1 MSVQWVHTLFTIFVS
16 AKDEKDMVLPQE
28 FTAYTRAL
36 MGNALY
42 EKLLAALEQEPPVS
56 LRLNPFKTKNGE
68 VEVCNADE
76 GVAWT
81 DYGYYLSG
89 RPNFTFDPLF
99 HAGAYYVQE
108 ASSMF
113 VAWIVKQLVHSPIT
127 MLDLCAAPGGKSTA
141 LRSVLPQGS
150 LLFCNEPIT
159 QRASILAE
167 NVQKFGHPD
176 MVVSSNFAADYRKS
190 GLQFDAILAD
200 VPCSG
205 EGMFRKDAGA
215 IAEWSE
221 TNVEHCWRLQR
232 EIIADIWP
240 CLKPGG
246 LLIYSTCTFNDKE
259 NERNV
264 EWITQE
270 FDADFDLPPIPA
282 AWNITGSIGSDIP
295 ACRFIPGIS
304 KGEGLFLCV
313 LRKRYEHGM
322 VHDERKKRSS
332 KSMTTKVSLP
342 EMPQWLNADLAFDTR
357 QINGNIHAIPSQWT
371 SMFDKASATLRIVH
385 AGVALAT
392 PKGKDLVPH
401 PALAHSIA
409 LNSSAFCKCEL
420 DYASAIAFLRREAI
434 TLHADTP
441 RGYVLVTHQGMPLGF
456 VKNIGNRANNLYP
469 QEWRIKSTH
478 IPQPQQII
486 KLK

>member
-1 MSVQWVHTLFTIFVS
+1 
-16 AKDEKDMVLPQE
+16 MVLPQE
-28 FTAYTRAL
+28 FTTYTRAL
-36 MGNALY
+36 MGDELY
-42 EKLLAALEQEPPVS
+42 EKLHAALDQEPPVS
-56 LRLNPFKTKNGE
+56 LRLNPFKTINGE
-68 VEVCNADE
+68 TEVCNVDE
-76 GVAWT
+76 GVTWS
-81 DYGYYLSG
+81 DNGYYLSG

-99 HAGAYYVQE
+99 HTGAYYVQE

-113 VAWIVKQLVHSPIT
+113 VAWIVKQLIHSPIT

-176 MVVSSNFAADYRKS
+176 MVVTSNFASDYRKS

-205 EGMFRKDAGA
+205 EGMFRKDVGA

-264 EWITQE
+264 EWIAQE
-270 FDADFDLPPIPA
+270 LGAIPDLPSIPSE
-282 AWNITGSIGSDIP
+282 WNITRSIGSDLP
-295 ACRFIPGIS
+295 ACRFIPGVS

-313 LRKRYEHGM
+313 LRKSLEDDIAH
-322 VHDERKKRSS
+322 EEKRKRPQ
-332 KSMTTKVSLP
+332 KSMAQKNKFP
-342 EMPQWLNADLAFDTR
+342 ETPQWLNADLAFDTR

-371 SMFDKASATLRIVH
+371 SLLDKASTALRIVH

-409 LNSSAFCKCEL
+409 LNTNAFCKCEL
-420 DYASAIAFLRREAI
+420 DYDSAIAFLRREAI
-434 TLHADTP
+434 TLTPETP
-441 RGYVLVTHQGMPLGF
+441 RGYVLVTYQGMPLGF

-486 KLK
+486 KLR

>member
-1 MSVQWVHTLFTIFVS
+1 
-16 AKDEKDMVLPQE
+16 MVLPQE
-28 FTAYTRAL
+28 FTTYTRAL
-36 MGNALY
+36 MGDELY
-42 EKLLAALEQEPPVS
+42 EKLHAALDQEPPVS
-56 LRLNPFKTKNGE
+56 LRLNPFKTINGE
-68 VEVCNADE
+68 TEVCNVDE
-76 GVAWT
+76 GVAWS
-81 DYGYYLSG
+81 DNGYYLSG

-113 VAWIVKQLVHSPIT
+113 VAWIVKQLIHSPIT

-141 LRSVLPQGS
+141 LRCVLPQGC

-176 MVVSSNFAADYRKS
+176 MVVTSNFASDYRKS

-221 TNVEHCWRLQR
+221 TNVELCWRLQR

-264 EWITQE
+264 EWIAQE
-270 FDADFDLPPIPA
+270 LGAVPDLPSIPSE
-282 AWNITGSIGSDIP
+282 WNITRSIGSDLP
-295 ACRFIPGIS
+295 ACRFIPGVS

-313 LRKRYEHGM
+313 LRKSLEHDIA
-322 VHDERKKRSS
+322 HEEKRKRTP
-332 KSMTTKVSLP
+332 KSMAQKNKLP

-371 SMFDKASATLRIVH
+371 NLFDKASTALRIVH

-409 LNSSAFCKCEL
+409 LNTNAFNKCEL
-420 DYASAIAFLRREAI
+420 DYKSAIAFLRREAI
-434 TLHADTP
+434 TLTPETP
-441 RGYVLVTHQGMPLGF
+441 RGYVLVTYQGMPLGF

-486 KLK
+486 KLR

>member
-1 MSVQWVHTLFTIFVS
+1 
-16 AKDEKDMVLPQE
+16 MVLPQE
-28 FTAYTRAL
+28 FTTYTRAL
-36 MGNALY
+36 MGDELY
-42 EKLLAALEQEPPVS
+42 EKLHAALDQEPPVS
-56 LRLNPFKTKNGE
+56 LRLNPFKTINGE
-68 VEVCNADE
+68 TEVCNVDE
-76 GVAWT
+76 GVAWS
-81 DYGYYLSG
+81 DNGYYLSG

-113 VAWIVKQLVHSPIT
+113 VAWIVKQLIHSPIT

-176 MVVSSNFAADYRKS
+176 MVVTSNFASDYRKS

-264 EWITQE
+264 EWIAQE
-270 FDADFDLPPIPA
+270 LGAIPDLPSIPSE
-282 AWNITGSIGSDIP
+282 WNITRSIGSDLP
-295 ACRFIPGIS
+295 ACRFIPGVS

-313 LRKRYEHGM
+313 LRKSLEHDIA
-322 VHDERKKRSS
+322 HEEKRKRTP
-332 KSMTTKVSLP
+332 KSMAQKNKLP

-371 SMFDKASATLRIVH
+371 NLFDKASTALRIVH

-409 LNSSAFCKCEL
+409 LNTNAFNKCEL
-420 DYASAIAFLRREAI
+420 DYKSAIAFLRREAI
-434 TLHADTP
+434 TLTPETP
-441 RGYVLVTHQGMPLGF
+441 RGYVLVTYQGMPLGF

>member
-1 MSVQWVHTLFTIFVS
+1 
-16 AKDEKDMVLPQE
+16 MVLPQE
-28 FTAYTRAL
+28 FTTYTRAL
-36 MGNALY
+36 MGNELY
-42 EKLLAALEQEPPVS
+42 EKLHAALDQEPPVS
-56 LRLNPFKTKNGE
+56 LRLNPFKTINGE
-68 VEVCNADE
+68 TEVYNVDE
-76 GVAWT
+76 GVTWS
-81 DYGYYLSG
+81 DNGYYLSG

-113 VAWIVKQLVHSPIT
+113 VAWIVKQLIHSPIT

-176 MVVSSNFAADYRKS
+176 MVVTSNYAADYRKS

-246 LLIYSTCTFNDKE
+246 LLMYSTCTFNDKE

-264 EWITQE
+264 EWIAQE
-270 FDADFDLPPIPA
+270 LGAIPDLPSIPSE
-282 AWNITGSIGSDIP
+282 WNITRSIGSELP
-295 ACRFIPGIS
+295 ACRFIPGVS

-313 LRKRYEHGM
+313 LRKSLEHDI
-322 VHDERKKRSS
+322 VHEEKRKRPQ
-332 KSMTTKVSLP
+332 KSIAQKNKLP
-342 EMPQWLNADLAFDTR
+342 ETPQWLNADLAFDTH
-357 QINGNIHAIPSQWT
+357 QINDTIHAIPSQWT
-371 SMFDKASATLRIVH
+371 SLFDKASMALRVVH

-409 LNSSAFCKCEL
+409 LNTNAFNKCEL
-420 DYASAIAFLRREAI
+420 DYDSAIAFLRREAI
-434 TLHADTP
+434 TLTPETP
-441 RGYVLVTHQGMPLGF
+441 RGYLLVTYQGMPLGF

-486 KLK
+486 KLR

>member
-1 MSVQWVHTLFTIFVS
+1 
-16 AKDEKDMVLPQE
+16 MVLPQE
-28 FTAYTRAL
+28 FTTYTRAL
-36 MGNALY
+36 MGNELY
-42 EKLLAALEQEPPVS
+42 EKLHAALDQEPPVS
-56 LRLNPFKTKNGE
+56 LRLNPFKTINGE
-68 VEVCNADE
+68 TEVCNVDE
-76 GVAWT
+76 GVAWS
-81 DYGYYLSG
+81 DNGYYLSG

-113 VAWIVKQLVHSPIT
+113 VAWIVKQLIHSPIT

-176 MVVSSNFAADYRKS
+176 MVVTSNFASDYRKS

-232 EIIADIWP
+232 EIISDIWP

-264 EWITQE
+264 EWIAQE
-270 FDADFDLPPIPA
+270 LGAIHDLPPIPSE
-282 AWNITGSIGSDIP
+282 WNITRSIGFDLP
-295 ACRFIPGIS
+295 ACRFIPGVS

-313 LRKRYEHGM
+313 LRKSLEDDIAH
-322 VHDERKKRSS
+322 EEKRKRPQ
-332 KSMTTKVSLP
+332 KSMAQKNKFP
-342 EMPQWLNADLAFDTR
+342 ETPQWLNDNFAFETR
-357 QINGNIHAIPSQWT
+357 QINGNIHAIPSQWADL
-371 SMFDKASATLRIVH
+371 FDKASTALRIVH
-385 AGVALAT
+385 AGVAQAT

-401 PALAHSIA
+401 PALAYSIA
-409 LNSSAFCKCEL
+409 LNTNAFNKCEL
-420 DYASAIAFLRREAI
+420 DYESAIAFLRREAI
-434 TLHADTP
+434 TLTPETP
-441 RGYVLVTHQGMPLGF
+441 RGYVLVTYQGMPLGF

-486 KLK
+486 KLR

>member
-1 MSVQWVHTLFTIFVS
+1 
-16 AKDEKDMVLPQE
+16 MVLPQE
-28 FTAYTRAL
+28 FTTYTRAL
-36 MGNALY
+36 MGDELY
-42 EKLLAALEQEPPVS
+42 EKLHAALDQEPPVS
-56 LRLNPFKTKNGE
+56 LRLNPFKTINGE
-68 VEVCNADE
+68 TEVCNVDE
-76 GVAWT
+76 GVTWS
-81 DYGYYLSG
+81 DNGYYLSG

-113 VAWIVKQLVHSPIT
+113 VAWIVKQLIHSPIM

-176 MVVSSNFAADYRKS
+176 MVVTSNYAADYRKS

-264 EWITQE
+264 EWIAQE
-270 FDADFDLPPIPA
+270 LGAIPDLPPIPS
-282 AWNITGSIGSDIP
+282 AWNITGSIGSDLP
-295 ACRFIPGIS
+295 ACRFIPGVS

-313 LRKRYEHGM
+313 LRKSLEHDIA
-322 VHDERKKRSS
+322 HEEKRKRPQ
-332 KSMTTKVSLP
+332 KSMAQKNKLP

-357 QINGNIHAIPSQWT
+357 QINDTIHAIPSQWT
-371 SMFDKASATLRIVH
+371 SLFDKASTALRIVH

-409 LNSSAFCKCEL
+409 LNTNAFNKCEL
-420 DYASAIAFLRREAI
+420 DYESAIAFLRREAI
-434 TLHADTP
+434 TLTPETP
-441 RGYVLVTHQGMPLGF
+441 RGYVLVTYQGMPLGF

-486 KLK
+486 KLR

>member
-1 MSVQWVHTLFTIFVS
+1 
-16 AKDEKDMVLPQE
+16 MVLPQE
-28 FTAYTRAL
+28 FTTYTRAL
-36 MGNALY
+36 MGDELY
-42 EKLLAALEQEPPVS
+42 EKLHAALDQEPPVS
-56 LRLNPFKTKNGE
+56 LRLNPFKTINGE
-68 VEVCNADE
+68 TEVCNVDE
-76 GVAWT
+76 CVTWS
-81 DYGYYLSG
+81 DNGYYLLG

-99 HAGAYYVQE
+99 HSGAYYVQE

-113 VAWIVKQLVHSPIT
+113 VAWIVKQLIHSPIT

-176 MVVSSNFAADYRKS
+176 MVVTSNFAADYRKS

-264 EWITQE
+264 EWIAQE
-270 FDADFDLPPIPA
+270 LGAIPDLPSIPSE
-282 AWNITGSIGSDIP
+282 WNITRSIGSDLP
-295 ACRFIPGIS
+295 ACRFIPGVS

-313 LRKRYEHGM
+313 LRKSLADDIAHE
-322 VHDERKKRSS
+322 EKRKRTQ
-332 KSMTTKVSLP
+332 KSMAQKNKLP
-342 EMPQWLNADLAFDTR
+342 EKPQWLNADLAFDTR
-357 QINGNIHAIPSQWT
+357 QLNGNIHAIPSQWT
-371 SMFDKASATLRIVH
+371 SLFDKASTALRIVH
-385 AGVALAT
+385 AGVAQAT

-401 PALAHSIA
+401 PALAHSIT
-409 LNSSAFCKCEL
+409 LNTNAFNKCEL
-420 DYASAIAFLRREAI
+420 DYESAIAFLRREAI
-434 TLHADTP
+434 TLTPETP
-441 RGYVLVTHQGMPLGF
+441 RGYVLVTYQGMPLGF

-486 KLK
+486 KLR

>member
-1 MSVQWVHTLFTIFVS
+1 
-16 AKDEKDMVLPQE
+16 MVLPQE
-28 FTAYTRAL
+28 FTTYTRAL
-36 MGNALY
+36 MGDELY
-42 EKLLAALEQEPPVS
+42 EKLHAALDQEPPVS
-56 LRLNPFKTKNGE
+56 LRLNPFKTINGE
-68 VEVCNADE
+68 TEVCNVDE
-76 GVAWT
+76 GVAWS
-81 DYGYYLSG
+81 DNGYYLSG

-113 VAWIVKQLVHSPIT
+113 VAWIVKQLIHSPIT

-176 MVVSSNFAADYRKS
+176 MVVTSNFASDYRKS

-264 EWITQE
+264 EWIAQE
-270 FDADFDLPPIPA
+270 LGAIPDLPSIPSE
-282 AWNITGSIGSDIP
+282 WNITRSIGSDLP
-295 ACRFIPGIS
+295 ACRFIPGVS

-313 LRKRYEHGM
+313 LRKSLEDDIAH
-322 VHDERKKRSS
+322 EEKRKRPQ
-332 KSMTTKVSLP
+332 KSIAQKNKLP
-342 EMPQWLNADLAFDTR
+342 ETPQWLNADLAFDTR
-357 QINGNIHAIPSQWT
+357 QINGNIHAIPSQWI
-371 SMFDKASATLRIVH
+371 SLLDKACTALRIVH

-409 LNSSAFCKCEL
+409 LNTNAFCKCEL
-420 DYASAIAFLRREAI
+420 DYDSAIAFLRREAI
-434 TLHADTP
+434 TLTPETP
-441 RGYVLVTHQGMPLGF
+441 RGYVLVTYQGMPLGF

-486 KLK
+486 KLR

>member
-1 MSVQWVHTLFTIFVS
+1 
-16 AKDEKDMVLPQE
+16 MVLPQE
-28 FTAYTRAL
+28 FTTYTRAL
-36 MGNALY
+36 MGDELY
-42 EKLLAALEQEPPVS
+42 EKLHAALDQEPPVS
-56 LRLNPFKTKNGE
+56 LRLNPFKTINGE
-68 VEVCNADE
+68 TEVCDVDE
-76 GVAWT
+76 CVAWS
-81 DYGYYLSG
+81 DNGYYLLG

-113 VAWIVKQLVHSPIT
+113 LAWIVKQLIHSPIT

-176 MVVSSNFAADYRKS
+176 MVVTSNFAADYRKS

-264 EWITQE
+264 EWIAQE
-270 FDADFDLPPIPA
+270 MGANPDLPPIPS
-282 AWNITGSIGSDIP
+282 AWNITGSIGSELP

-313 LRKRYEHGM
+313 LRKRYEHDI
-322 VHDERKKRSS
+322 VHDERKKRSQ
-332 KSMTTKVSLP
+332 KYMTQKNKLP
-342 EMPQWLNADLAFDTR
+342 EMPQWLNDNFAFETR
-357 QINGNIHAIPSQWT
+357 QINGNIHAIPSEWT
-371 SMFDKASATLRIVH
+371 SLFDKASTALRIVH

-392 PKGKDLVPH
+392 PKGKELVPH

-409 LNSSAFCKCEL
+409 LNTNVFCKCEL
-420 DYASAIAFLRREAI
+420 DNDSAIAFLRREAI
-434 TLHADTP
+434 TLTPETP
-441 RGYVLVTHQGMPLGF
+441 RGYVLVTYQGMPLGF

-486 KLK
+486 KLR

>member
-1 MSVQWVHTLFTIFVS
+1 
-16 AKDEKDMVLPQE
+16 
-28 FTAYTRAL
+28 
-36 MGNALY
+36 
-42 EKLLAALEQEPPVS
+42 
-56 LRLNPFKTKNGE
+56 
-68 VEVCNADE
+68 
-76 GVAWT
+76 
-81 DYGYYLSG
+81 
-89 RPNFTFDPLF
+89 
-99 HAGAYYVQE
+99 
-108 ASSMF
+108 
-113 VAWIVKQLVHSPIT
+113 
-127 MLDLCAAPGGKSTA
+127 
-141 LRSVLPQGS
+141 
-150 LLFCNEPIT
+150 
-159 QRASILAE
+159 
-167 NVQKFGHPD
+167 
-176 MVVSSNFAADYRKS
+176 
-190 GLQFDAILAD
+190 
-200 VPCSG
+200 
-205 EGMFRKDAGA
+205 MFRKDAGA

-264 EWITQE
+264 EWIAQE

-282 AWNITGSIGSDIP
+282 TWNITGSIGSDIP

-313 LRKRYEHGM
+313 LRKRWAHDT
-322 VHDERKKRSS
+322 VHEERKKRSS
-332 KSMTTKVSLP
+332 KSRTTKVSLP

-371 SMFDKASATLRIVH
+371 SLFDKASTALRIVH

-401 PALAHSIA
+401 AALAHSIA
-409 LNSSAFCKCEL
+409 LNSDAFCKCEL

>member
-1 MSVQWVHTLFTIFVS
+1 
-16 AKDEKDMVLPQE
+16 MVLPQE
-28 FTAYTRAL
+28 FTTYTRAL
-36 MGNALY
+36 MGDELY
-42 EKLLAALEQEPPVS
+42 EKLHVALEQDPPVS
-56 LRLNPFKTKNGE
+56 IRLNPFKTINGE
-68 VEVCNADE
+68 TEVYNVDE
-76 GVAWT
+76 GVTWS
-81 DYGYYLSG
+81 DNGYYLSE

-113 VAWIVKQLVHSPIT
+113 VAWIVKQLIHSPIT

-167 NVQKFGHPD
+167 NVQKYGHPD
-176 MVVSSNFAADYRKS
+176 MVVTSNFAADYRKS

-205 EGMFRKDAGA
+205 EGMFRKDVGA
-215 IAEWSE
+215 IAEWSMS
-221 TNVEHCWRLQR
+221 NVDHCWRLQR

-264 EWITQE
+264 EWIAQE
-270 FDADFDLPPIPA
+270 LGAIPDLPPIPS
-282 AWNITGSIGSDIP
+282 AWNITGSICSELP
-295 ACRFIPGIS
+295 ACRFIPGVS

-313 LRKRYEHGM
+313 LRKSLEQDIAH
-322 VHDERKKRSS
+322 EEKRKRPQ
-332 KSMTTKVSLP
+332 KSMAQKNKLP
-342 EMPQWLNADLAFDTR
+342 EMPQWLNDNFAFETC

-371 SMFDKASATLRIVH
+371 SLFEKASTALRIVH

-409 LNSSAFCKCEL
+409 LNTNAFNKCEL
-420 DYASAIAFLRREAI
+420 DYDSAIAFLRREAI
-434 TLHADTP
+434 TLTPETP
-441 RGYVLVTHQGMPLGF
+441 RGYVLVTYQGMPLGF

-478 IPQPQQII
+478 IPQAQQII
-486 KLK
+486 KLR

>member
-1 MSVQWVHTLFTIFVS
+1 
-16 AKDEKDMVLPQE
+16 MVLPQE
-28 FTAYTRAL
+28 FTTYTRAL
-36 MGNALY
+36 MGDELY
-42 EKLLAALEQEPPVS
+42 EKLHAALDQEPPVS
-56 LRLNPFKTKNGE
+56 IRLNPFKTINGE
-68 VEVCNADE
+68 TEVYNVDE
-76 GVAWT
+76 GVAWS
-81 DYGYYLSG
+81 DNGYYLSG

-113 VAWIVKQLVHSPIT
+113 VAWIVKQLIHSPIT

-150 LLFCNEPIT
+150 LLFCNEPKT

-176 MVVSSNFAADYRKS
+176 MVVTSNFAADYHKS

-205 EGMFRKDAGA
+205 EGMFRKDVGA

-246 LLIYSTCTFNDKE
+246 LLIYFICTFNEKE

-264 EWITQE
+264 EWIAQE
-270 FDADFDLPPIPA
+270 LGAIPDLPPIPS
-282 AWNITGSIGSDIP
+282 AWNITGSIGSELP
-295 ACRFIPGIS
+295 ACRFIPGVS

-313 LRKRYEHGM
+313 LRKSLEHDI
-322 VHDERKKRSS
+322 VHEEKRKRPQ
-332 KSMTTKVSLP
+332 KSIAQINKLP
-342 EMPQWLNADLAFDTR
+342 EKPQWLNADLAFDTR
-357 QINGNIHAIPSQWT
+357 QINGNIHAIPSEWT
-371 SMFDKASATLRIVH
+371 SLFDKASTALRIVH

-392 PKGKDLVPH
+392 PKGKELVPH

-409 LNSSAFCKCEL
+409 LNTDAFCKCEL
-420 DYASAIAFLRREAI
+420 DYDSAIAFLRREAI
-434 TLHADTP
+434 TLTPETP
-441 RGYVLVTHQGMPLGF
+441 RGYVLVTYQGMPLGF

-486 KLK
+486 KLR

>member
-1 MSVQWVHTLFTIFVS
+1 
-16 AKDEKDMVLPQE
+16 MVLPQE
-28 FTAYTRAL
+28 FTTYTRAL
-36 MGNALY
+36 MGDELY
-42 EKLLAALEQEPPVS
+42 EKLHAALEQDPPVS
-56 LRLNPFKTKNGE
+56 IRLNPFKTINGE
-68 VEVCNADE
+68 TEVCNVDE
-76 GVAWT
+76 GVAWS
-81 DYGYYLSG
+81 DNGYYLSG

-113 VAWIVKQLVHSPIT
+113 VAWIVKQLIHSPIT

-141 LRSVLPQGS
+141 LRSILPQGS

-176 MVVSSNFAADYRKS
+176 MVVTSNFASDYRKS
-190 GLQFDAILAD
+190 GLQFDTILAD

-205 EGMFRKDAGA
+205 EGMFRKDVGA

-264 EWITQE
+264 EWIAQE
-270 FDADFDLPPIPA
+270 LGAIPDLPPIPS
-282 AWNITGSIGSDIP
+282 AWNITGSIGSELP
-295 ACRFIPGIS
+295 ACRFIPGVS

-313 LRKRYEHGM
+313 LRKSLEQDIAH
-322 VHDERKKRSS
+322 EEKRKRPQ
-332 KSMTTKVSLP
+332 KSMAQKNKLP
-342 EMPQWLNADLAFDTR
+342 EMPQWLNDNFAFETC
-357 QINGNIHAIPSQWT
+357 QINGNIHAIPSEWT
-371 SMFDKASATLRIVH
+371 SLFDKASTALRIVH

-409 LNSSAFCKCEL
+409 LNTDAFCKCEL
-420 DYASAIAFLRREAI
+420 DYDSAIAFLRREAI
-434 TLHADTP
+434 TLTPETP
-441 RGYVLVTHQGMPLGF
+441 RGYVLVTYQGMPLGF

-486 KLK
+486 KLR

>member
-1 MSVQWVHTLFTIFVS
+1 
-16 AKDEKDMVLPQE
+16 MVLPQE
-28 FTAYTRAL
+28 FTTYTRAL
-36 MGNALY
+36 MGDELY
-42 EKLLAALEQEPPVS
+42 EKLHAALDQEPPVS
-56 LRLNPFKTKNGE
+56 LRLNPFKTINGE
-68 VEVCNADE
+68 TEVCNVDE
-76 GVAWT
+76 GVTWS
-81 DYGYYLSG
+81 DNGYYLSE

-113 VAWIVKQLVHSPIT
+113 VAWIVKQLIHSPIT

-150 LLFCNEPIT
+150 LLFCNDPIT

-176 MVVSSNFAADYRKS
+176 MVVTSNFAADYRKS
-190 GLQFDAILAD
+190 GLQFDTILAD

-205 EGMFRKDAGA
+205 EGMFRKDVGA

-264 EWITQE
+264 EWIAQE
-270 FDADFDLPPIPA
+270 LGAIPDLPPIPS
-282 AWNITGSIGSDIP
+282 AWNITGSIGSELP
-295 ACRFIPGIS
+295 ACRFIPGVS

-313 LRKRYEHGM
+313 LRKSLEQDIAH
-322 VHDERKKRSS
+322 EEKRKRPQ
-332 KSMTTKVSLP
+332 KSIAQINKLP
-342 EMPQWLNADLAFDTR
+342 EKPQWLNADLAFDTR
-357 QINGNIHAIPSQWT
+357 QINGNIHAIPSEWT
-371 SMFDKASATLRIVH
+371 SLFDKASTALRIVH

-409 LNSSAFCKCEL
+409 LNTDAFCKCEL
-420 DYASAIAFLRREAI
+420 DYDSAIAFLRREAI
-434 TLHADTP
+434 TLTPETP
-441 RGYVLVTHQGMPLGF
+441 RGYVLITYQGMPLGF

-486 KLK
+486 KLR

>member
-1 MSVQWVHTLFTIFVS
+1 
-16 AKDEKDMVLPQE
+16 MVLPQE
-28 FTAYTRAL
+28 FTTYTRAL
-36 MGNALY
+36 MGDELY
-42 EKLLAALEQEPPVS
+42 EKLHAALDQEPPVS
-56 LRLNPFKTKNGE
+56 LRLNPFKTINGE
-68 VEVCNADE
+68 TEVCDVDE
-76 GVAWT
+76 GVAWS
-81 DYGYYLSG
+81 DNGYYLSG

-99 HAGAYYVQE
+99 HTGAYYVQE

-113 VAWIVKQLVHSPIT
+113 VAWIVKQLIHSPIT

-176 MVVSSNFAADYRKS
+176 MVVTSNFAADYRKS

-264 EWITQE
+264 EWIAQE
-270 FDADFDLPPIPA
+270 LGAIPDLPPIPS
-282 AWNITGSIGSDIP
+282 AWNITGSIGSELP
-295 ACRFIPGIS
+295 ACRFIPGVS

-313 LRKRYEHGM
+313 LRKSLEQDIAH
-322 VHDERKKRSS
+322 EEKRKRPQ
-332 KSMTTKVSLP
+332 KSMAQKNKLP
-342 EMPQWLNADLAFDTR
+342 EMPQWLNDNFAFETC
-357 QINGNIHAIPSQWT
+357 QINGNIHAIPSEWT
-371 SMFDKASATLRIVH
+371 SLFDKASTALRIVH

-409 LNSSAFCKCEL
+409 LNTDAFCKCEL
-420 DYASAIAFLRREAI
+420 DYDSAIAFLRREAI
-434 TLHADTP
+434 TLTPETP
-441 RGYVLVTHQGMPLGF
+441 RGYVLVTYQGMPLGF

-486 KLK
+486 KLR

>member
-1 MSVQWVHTLFTIFVS
+1 
-16 AKDEKDMVLPQE
+16 MVLPQE
-28 FTAYTRAL
+28 FTTYTRAL
-36 MGNALY
+36 MGDELY
-42 EKLLAALEQEPPVS
+42 EKLHAALDQEPPVS
-56 LRLNPFKTKNGE
+56 IRLNPFKTINGE
-68 VEVCNADE
+68 TEVYNVDE
-76 GVAWT
+76 GVAWS
-81 DYGYYLSG
+81 DNGYYLSG

-113 VAWIVKQLVHSPIT
+113 VAWIVKQLIHSPIT

-150 LLFCNEPIT
+150 LLFCNEPKT

-176 MVVSSNFAADYRKS
+176 MVVTSNFAADYHKS

-205 EGMFRKDAGA
+205 EGMFRKDVGA

-264 EWITQE
+264 EWIAQE
-270 FDADFDLPPIPA
+270 LGAIPDLPPIPS
-282 AWNITGSIGSDIP
+282 AWNITGSIGSELP
-295 ACRFIPGIS
+295 ACRFIPGVS

-313 LRKRYEHGM
+313 LRKSLEHDI
-322 VHDERKKRSS
+322 VHEEKRKRPQ
-332 KSMTTKVSLP
+332 KSIAQINKLP
-342 EMPQWLNADLAFDTR
+342 EKPQWLNADLAFDTR
-357 QINGNIHAIPSQWT
+357 QINGNIHAIPSEWT
-371 SMFDKASATLRIVH
+371 SLFDKASTALRIVH

-392 PKGKDLVPH
+392 PKGKELVPH

-409 LNSSAFCKCEL
+409 LNTDAFCKCEL
-420 DYASAIAFLRREAI
+420 DYDSAIAFLRREAI
-434 TLHADTP
+434 TLTPETP
-441 RGYVLVTHQGMPLGF
+441 RGYVLVTYQGMPLGF

-486 KLK
+486 KLR

>member
-1 MSVQWVHTLFTIFVS
+1 
-16 AKDEKDMVLPQE
+16 MVLPQD
-28 FTAYTRAL
+28 FITYTRAL
-36 MGNALY
+36 MGSERYDKMASAL
-42 EKLLAALEQEPPVS
+42 LEEPPVS
-56 LRLNPFKTKNGE
+56 LRLNPFKTLSGIT
-68 VEVCNADE
+68 EVCNAD
-76 GVAWT
+76 GQVPWASN
-81 DYGYYLSG
+81 GFYLSG

-99 HAGAYYVQE
+99 HAGTYYVQE

-113 VAWIVKQLVHSPIT
+113 VAWIVSQLVHIPIT

-141 LRSVLPQGS
+141 LRSVLPKGS
-150 LLFCNEPIT
+150 LLFCNEPMP
-159 QRASILAE
+159 QRSNILAE

-176 MVVSSNFAADYRKS
+176 MVVTNNFAADYRKS
-190 GLQFDAILAD
+190 GLQFDVILAD

-221 TNVEHCWRLQR
+221 ANVEHCWRLQR
-232 EIIADIWP
+232 EIISDIWP

-264 EWITQE
+264 EWIEQE
-270 FDADFDLPPIPA
+270 FGADFDLPPIPYE
-282 AWNITGSIGSDIP
+282 WNITGSIGSDIP
-295 ACRFIPGIS
+295 ACRFIPGLS

-313 LRKRYEHGM
+313 LRKRHEH
-322 VHDERKKRSS
+322 HLSREERIKRPS
-332 KSMTTKVSLP
+332 KNLPTKP
-342 EMPQWLNADLAFDTR
+342 KMPDIPQWLKADYDCSIRL
-357 QINGNIHAIPSQWT
+357 INSNIYAIHNQWV
-371 SMFDKASATLRIVH
+371 SVFDKACEALRIVH
-385 AGVALAT
+385 AGVGLAT
-392 PKGKDLVPH
+392 SKGKDLIPH
-401 PALAHSIA
+401 PALALSIA
-409 LNSSAFCKCEL
+409 LADGAFTQCEL
-420 DYASAIAFLRREAI
+420 DYSSAIAFLRREAI
-434 TLHADTP
+434 ALPNETP
-441 RGYVLVTHQGMPLGF
+441 RGYILVTHKDMPLGF

>member
-1 MSVQWVHTLFTIFVS
+1 
-16 AKDEKDMVLPQE
+16 MVLPQE
-28 FTAYTRAL
+28 FTTYTRAL
-36 MGNALY
+36 MGDELY
-42 EKLLAALEQEPPVS
+42 EKLHVALEQDPPVS
-56 LRLNPFKTKNGE
+56 IRLNPFKTINGE
-68 VEVCNADE
+68 TEVYNVDE
-76 GVAWT
+76 GVTWS
-81 DYGYYLSG
+81 DNGYYLSE

-113 VAWIVKQLVHSPIT
+113 VAWIVKQLIHSPIT

-167 NVQKFGHPD
+167 NVQKYGHPD
-176 MVVSSNFAADYRKS
+176 MVVTSNFAADYRKS

-205 EGMFRKDAGA
+205 EGMFRKDVGA
-215 IAEWSE
+215 IAEWSMS
-221 TNVEHCWRLQR
+221 NVDHCWRLQR

-264 EWITQE
+264 EWIAQE
-270 FDADFDLPPIPA
+270 LGAIPDLPPIPS
-282 AWNITGSIGSDIP
+282 AWNITGSICSELP
-295 ACRFIPGIS
+295 ACRFIPGVS

-313 LRKRYEHGM
+313 LRKSLEQDIAH
-322 VHDERKKRSS
+322 EEKRKRPQ
-332 KSMTTKVSLP
+332 KSMAQKNKLP
-342 EMPQWLNADLAFDTR
+342 EMPQWLNDNFAFETC

-371 SMFDKASATLRIVH
+371 SLFEKASTALRIVH

-409 LNSSAFCKCEL
+409 LNTNAFNKCEL
-420 DYASAIAFLRREAI
+420 DYDSAIAFLRREAI
-434 TLHADTP
+434 TLTPETP
-441 RGYVLVTHQGMPLGF
+441 RGYVLVTYQGMPLGF

-486 KLK
+486 KLR

>member
-1 MSVQWVHTLFTIFVS
+1 
-16 AKDEKDMVLPQE
+16 MVLPQE
-28 FTAYTRAL
+28 FTTYTRAL
-36 MGNALY
+36 MGNELY
-42 EKLLAALEQEPPVS
+42 EQLHAALDQEPPVS
-56 LRLNPFKTKNGE
+56 LRLNPFKTINGE
-68 VEVCNADE
+68 TEVCNVDE
-76 GVAWT
+76 GVTWS
-81 DYGYYLSG
+81 DNGYYLSG

-99 HAGAYYVQE
+99 HTGAYYVQE

-113 VAWIVKQLVHSPIT
+113 VAWIVKQLIHSPIT

-176 MVVSSNFAADYRKS
+176 MVVTSNFASDYRKS

-205 EGMFRKDAGA
+205 EGMFRKDVGA

-264 EWITQE
+264 EWIAQE
-270 FDADFDLPPIPA
+270 LGAIPDLPSIPSE
-282 AWNITGSIGSDIP
+282 WNITRSIGSDLP
-295 ACRFIPGIS
+295 ACRFIPGVS

-313 LRKRYEHGM
+313 LRKSLEDDIAH
-322 VHDERKKRSS
+322 EEKRKRPQ
-332 KSMTTKVSLP
+332 KSMAQKNKFP
-342 EMPQWLNADLAFDTR
+342 ETPQWLNADLAFDTR

-371 SMFDKASATLRIVH
+371 SLLDKASTALRIVH

-409 LNSSAFCKCEL
+409 LNTNAFNKCEL
-420 DYASAIAFLRREAI
+420 DYDSAIAFLRRETI
-434 TLHADTP
+434 TLTPETP
-441 RGYVLVTHQGMPLGF
+441 RGYVLVTYQGMPLGF

-486 KLK
+486 KLR

>member
-1 MSVQWVHTLFTIFVS
+1 
-16 AKDEKDMVLPQE
+16 MVLPQE
-28 FTAYTRAL
+28 FTTYTRAL
-36 MGNALY
+36 MGDELY
-42 EKLLAALEQEPPVS
+42 EKLHAALDQEPPVS
-56 LRLNPFKTKNGE
+56 LRLNPFKTINGE
-68 VEVCNADE
+68 TEVCNVDE
-76 GVAWT
+76 GVAWS
-81 DYGYYLSG
+81 DNGYYLSG

-113 VAWIVKQLVHSPIT
+113 VAWIVKQLIHSSIT

-176 MVVSSNFAADYRKS
+176 MVVTSNFAADYRKS

-264 EWITQE
+264 EWIAQE
-270 FDADFDLPPIPA
+270 LGAIHDLPPIPS
-282 AWNITGSIGSDIP
+282 AWKITGSIGSYFP
-295 ACRFIPGIS
+295 ACRFIPGVS

-313 LRKRYEHGM
+313 LRKSLEHDIAHEEM
-322 VHDERKKRSS
+322 RKRPQ
-332 KSMTTKVSLP
+332 KSITQINKLP

-357 QINGNIHAIPSQWT
+357 QINGNIHAIPNQWT
-371 SMFDKASATLRIVH
+371 SLFDKASTALRIVH

-401 PALAHSIA
+401 PTLAHSIA
-409 LNSSAFCKCEL
+409 LNTNAFCKCKL
-420 DYASAIAFLRREAI
+420 DYDSAIAFLRREAI
-434 TLHADTP
+434 TLTPETP
-441 RGYVLVTHQGMPLGF
+441 RGYVLVTYQGMPLGF

-486 KLK
+486 KLR

>member
-1 MSVQWVHTLFTIFVS
+1 
-16 AKDEKDMVLPQE
+16 MVLPQE
-28 FTAYTRAL
+28 FTTYTRAL
-36 MGNALY
+36 MGDELY
-42 EKLLAALEQEPPVS
+42 EKLHVALEQNPPVS
-56 LRLNPFKTKNGE
+56 IRLNPFKTINGGTE
-68 VEVCNADE
+68 VYNVDE
-76 GVAWT
+76 GVAWS
-81 DYGYYLSG
+81 DNGYYLSG

-99 HAGAYYVQE
+99 HTGAYYVQE

-113 VAWIVKQLVHSPIT
+113 VAWIVKQLIHSPIT

-141 LRSVLPQGS
+141 LRSLLPQGS

-176 MVVSSNFAADYRKS
+176 MVVTSNFASDYRKS

-264 EWITQE
+264 EWIAQE
-270 FDADFDLPPIPA
+270 LGANPDLPPIPS
-282 AWNITGSIGSDIP
+282 AWNITGSIGSELS
-295 ACRFIPGIS
+295 ACRFIPGVS

-313 LRKRYEHGM
+313 LRKSLK
-322 VHDERKKRSS
+322 HDIAHEEKRKRPQ
-332 KSMTTKVSLP
+332 KSIAQINKLP
-342 EMPQWLNADLAFDTR
+342 EMPQWLNDNFAFDTR
-357 QINGNIHAIPSQWT
+357 QINGNIHAIPSEWT
-371 SMFDKASATLRIVH
+371 SLFDKASTALRIVH

-392 PKGKDLVPH
+392 PKGKDLIPH

-409 LNSSAFCKCEL
+409 LNTNVFCKCEL
-420 DYASAIAFLRREAI
+420 DNDSAIAFLRREAI
-434 TLHADTP
+434 TLTPETP
-441 RGYVLVTHQGMPLGF
+441 RGYVLVTYQGMPLGF

-486 KLK
+486 QLR

>member
-1 MSVQWVHTLFTIFVS
+1 
-16 AKDEKDMVLPQE
+16 MVLPQE
-28 FTAYTRAL
+28 FTTYTRAL
-36 MGNALY
+36 MGDELY
-42 EKLLAALEQEPPVS
+42 EKLHAALDQEPPVS
-56 LRLNPFKTKNGE
+56 LRLNPFKTINGE
-68 VEVCNADE
+68 TEVCNVDE
-76 GVAWT
+76 CVAWS
-81 DYGYYLSG
+81 DNDYYLLG

-113 VAWIVKQLVHSPIT
+113 VAWIVKQLIHSPIT

-176 MVVSSNFAADYRKS
+176 MVVTSNFAADYRKS

-221 TNVEHCWRLQR
+221 TNVELCWRLQR

-264 EWITQE
+264 EWIAQE
-270 FDADFDLPPIPA
+270 LGAIHDLPPIPSE
-282 AWNITGSIGSDIP
+282 WNITRSIGSGLP
-295 ACRFIPGIS
+295 ACRFIPGVS

-313 LRKRYEHGM
+313 LRKSLEDDIAH
-322 VHDERKKRSS
+322 EEKRKRTQ
-332 KSMTTKVSLP
+332 KSMAQKNKLP
-342 EMPQWLNADLAFDTR
+342 EMPPWLNDNFAFETR
-357 QINGNIHAIPSQWT
+357 QINSNIHAIPSQWT
-371 SMFDKASATLRIVH
+371 SLLDKASTALRIVH

-409 LNSSAFCKCEL
+409 LNTNAFCKCEL
-420 DYASAIAFLRREAI
+420 DYDSAIAFLRREAI
-434 TLHADTP
+434 TLTPETP
-441 RGYVLVTHQGMPLGF
+441 RGYVLVTYQGMPLGF

>member
-1 MSVQWVHTLFTIFVS
+1 MG
-16 AKDEKDMVLPQE
+16 DE
-28 FTAYTRAL
+28 
-36 MGNALY
+36 LY
-42 EKLLAALEQEPPVS
+42 EKLHAALEQDPPVS
-56 LRLNPFKTKNGE
+56 IRLNPFKTINGE
-68 VEVCNADE
+68 TEVCNVDE
-76 GVAWT
+76 GVAWS
-81 DYGYYLSG
+81 DNGYYLSG

-113 VAWIVKQLVHSPIT
+113 VAWIVKQLIHSPIT

-141 LRSVLPQGS
+141 LRSILPQGS

-176 MVVSSNFAADYRKS
+176 MVVTSNFASDYRKS
-190 GLQFDAILAD
+190 GLQFDTILAD

-205 EGMFRKDAGA
+205 EGMFRKDVGA

-264 EWITQE
+264 EWIAQE
-270 FDADFDLPPIPA
+270 LGAIPDLPPIPS
-282 AWNITGSIGSDIP
+282 AWNITGSIGSELP
-295 ACRFIPGIS
+295 ACRFIPGVS

-313 LRKRYEHGM
+313 LRKSLEQDIAH
-322 VHDERKKRSS
+322 EEKRKRPQ
-332 KSMTTKVSLP
+332 KSMAQKNKLP
-342 EMPQWLNADLAFDTR
+342 EMPQWLNDNFAFETC
-357 QINGNIHAIPSQWT
+357 QINGNIHAIPSEWT
-371 SMFDKASATLRIVH
+371 SLFDKASTALRIVH

-409 LNSSAFCKCEL
+409 LNTDAFCKCEL
-420 DYASAIAFLRREAI
+420 DYDSAIAFLRREAI
-434 TLHADTP
+434 TLTPETP
-441 RGYVLVTHQGMPLGF
+441 RGYVLVTYQGMPLGF

-486 KLK
+486 KLR

>member
-1 MSVQWVHTLFTIFVS
+1 MI
-16 AKDEKDMVLPQE
+16 LPQE
-28 FTAYTRAL
+28 FTTYTRAL
-36 MGNALY
+36 MGDELY
-42 EKLLAALEQEPPVS
+42 EKLHAALDQELPVS
-56 LRLNPFKTKNGE
+56 LRLNPFKTINGE
-68 VEVCNADE
+68 TEVCNVDE
-76 GVAWT
+76 GVAWS
-81 DYGYYLSG
+81 DNGYYLSG

-113 VAWIVKQLVHSPIT
+113 VAWIVKQLIHSPIT

-176 MVVSSNFAADYRKS
+176 MVVTSNFAADYRKS

-264 EWITQE
+264 EWIAQE
-270 FDADFDLPPIPA
+270 LGAIPDLPPIPSE
-282 AWNITGSIGSDIP
+282 WNITRSIGSELP
-295 ACRFIPGIS
+295 ACRFIPGVS

-313 LRKRYEHGM
+313 LRKSLEHDIA
-322 VHDERKKRSS
+322 HEEKRKRTQ
-332 KSMTTKVSLP
+332 KSMAQKNKLP

-357 QINGNIHAIPSQWT
+357 QINDNIHAIPCQWT
-371 SMFDKASATLRIVH
+371 SLLDKASRPLRIVY

-409 LNSSAFCKCEL
+409 LNTNAFCKCEL
-420 DYASAIAFLRREAI
+420 DYDSAIAFLRREAI
-434 TLHADTP
+434 TLTPETP
-441 RGYVLVTHQGMPLGF
+441 RGYVLVTYQGMPLGF

-486 KLK
+486 KLR

>member
-1 MSVQWVHTLFTIFVS
+1 
-16 AKDEKDMVLPQE
+16 MVLPQE
-28 FTAYTRAL
+28 FTTYTRAL
-36 MGNALY
+36 MGDELY
-42 EKLLAALEQEPPVS
+42 EKLHAALEQEPPVS
-56 LRLNPFKTKNGE
+56 IRLNPFKTINGE
-68 VEVCNADE
+68 TEVCNVDE
-76 GVAWT
+76 GVAWS
-81 DYGYYLSG
+81 DNGYYLSG

-99 HAGAYYVQE
+99 HTGAYYVQE

-113 VAWIVKQLVHSPIT
+113 VAWIVKQLIHSPIT

-141 LRSVLPQGS
+141 LRSALPQGS

-167 NVQKFGHPD
+167 NVQKYGHPD
-176 MVVSSNFAADYRKS
+176 MVVTSNFAADYRKS

-215 IAEWSE
+215 IAEWNE

-264 EWITQE
+264 EWIAKE
-270 FDADFDLPPIPA
+270 LGAIPDLPPIPSE
-282 AWNITGSIGSDIP
+282 WNITRSIGSDLP
-295 ACRFIPGIS
+295 ACRFIPGVS

-313 LRKRYEHGM
+313 LRKSLEDDIAH
-322 VHDERKKRSS
+322 EEKRKRTQ
-332 KSMTTKVSLP
+332 KSMGPKNKLP
-342 EMPQWLNADLAFDTR
+342 EMPQWLNADLAFDTH

-371 SMFDKASATLRIVH
+371 SLLDKASTALRIVH

-409 LNSSAFCKCEL
+409 LNTNAFNKCEL
-420 DYASAIAFLRREAI
+420 DYDSAIAFLRREAI
-434 TLHADTP
+434 TLTPETP
-441 RGYVLVTHQGMPLGF
+441 RGYVLVTYQGMPLGF

-486 KLK
+486 KLR

>member
-1 MSVQWVHTLFTIFVS
+1 
-16 AKDEKDMVLPQE
+16 MVLPQE
-28 FTAYTRAL
+28 FTTYTRAL
-36 MGNALY
+36 MGDELY
-42 EKLLAALEQEPPVS
+42 EKLHAALDQEPPVS
-56 LRLNPFKTKNGE
+56 LRLNPFKTINGE
-68 VEVCNADE
+68 TEVCNVDE
-76 GVAWT
+76 GVAWS
-81 DYGYYLSG
+81 DNGYYLSG

-113 VAWIVKQLVHSPIT
+113 VAWIVKQLIHSPIT

-176 MVVSSNFAADYRKS
+176 MVVTSNFASDYRKS

-205 EGMFRKDAGA
+205 EGMFRKDVGA

-264 EWITQE
+264 EWIAQE
-270 FDADFDLPPIPA
+270 LGAIPDLPSIPSE
-282 AWNITGSIGSDIP
+282 WNITRSIGSDLP
-295 ACRFIPGIS
+295 ACRFIPGVS

-313 LRKRYEHGM
+313 LRKSLEDDIAH
-322 VHDERKKRSS
+322 EEKRKRPQ
-332 KSMTTKVSLP
+332 KSMAQKNKFP
-342 EMPQWLNADLAFDTR
+342 ETPQWLNADLAFDTR

-371 SMFDKASATLRIVH
+371 SLFDKASTALRIVH

-409 LNSSAFCKCEL
+409 LNTNAFCKCEL
-420 DYASAIAFLRREAI
+420 DYDSAIAFLRREAI
-434 TLHADTP
+434 TLTPETP
-441 RGYVLVTHQGMPLGF
+441 RGYVLVTYQGMPLGF

-486 KLK
+486 KLR

>member
-1 MSVQWVHTLFTIFVS
+1 
-16 AKDEKDMVLPQE
+16 MVLPQE
-28 FTAYTRAL
+28 FTTYTRAL
-36 MGNALY
+36 MGDELY
-42 EKLLAALEQEPPVS
+42 EKLHAALDQEPPVS
-56 LRLNPFKTKNGE
+56 LRLNPFKTINGE
-68 VEVCNADE
+68 TEVCNVDE
-76 GVAWT
+76 CVAWS
-81 DYGYYLSG
+81 DNGYYLLG

-113 VAWIVKQLVHSPIT
+113 VAWIVKQLIHSPIT

-141 LRSVLPQGS
+141 LRSALPQGS

-176 MVVSSNFAADYRKS
+176 MVVTSNFASDYRKS

-215 IAEWSE
+215 IAEWNE

-264 EWITQE
+264 EWIAKE
-270 FDADFDLPPIPA
+270 LGAIPDLPPIPSE
-282 AWNITGSIGSDIP
+282 WNITRSIGSDLP
-295 ACRFIPGIS
+295 ACRFIPGVS

-313 LRKRYEHGM
+313 LRKSLEDDIAH
-322 VHDERKKRSS
+322 EEKRKRTQ
-332 KSMTTKVSLP
+332 KSMGPKNKLP
-342 EMPQWLNADLAFDTR
+342 EMPQWLNADLAFDTH

-371 SMFDKASATLRIVH
+371 SLLDKASTALRIVH

-409 LNSSAFCKCEL
+409 LNTNAFCKCEL
-420 DYASAIAFLRREAI
+420 DYDSAIAFLRREAI
-434 TLHADTP
+434 TLTPETP
-441 RGYVLVTHQGMPLGF
+441 RGYVLVTYQGMPLGF

-486 KLK
+486 KLR

>member
-1 MSVQWVHTLFTIFVS
+1 
-16 AKDEKDMVLPQE
+16 MVLPQE
-28 FTAYTRAL
+28 FTTYTRAL
-36 MGNALY
+36 MGDELY
-42 EKLLAALEQEPPVS
+42 EKLHAVLDQEPPVS
-56 LRLNPFKTKNGE
+56 LRLNPFKTINGE
-68 VEVCNADE
+68 TEVCNVDE
-76 GVAWT
+76 GVTWS
-81 DYGYYLSG
+81 DNGYYLSG

-113 VAWIVKQLVHSPIT
+113 VAWIVKQLIHSPIT

-176 MVVSSNFAADYRKS
+176 MVVTSNFAADYRKS

-232 EIIADIWP
+232 EIIADIWA

-264 EWITQE
+264 EWIAQE
-270 FDADFDLPPIPA
+270 LGAVPDLPSIPSE
-282 AWNITGSIGSDIP
+282 WNITRSIGSGLP
-295 ACRFIPGIS
+295 ACRFIPGVS

-313 LRKRYEHGM
+313 LRKSLEDDIAH
-322 VHDERKKRSS
+322 EEKRKRPQ
-332 KSMTTKVSLP
+332 KSMAQKNKLP
-342 EMPQWLNADLAFDTR
+342 ETPQWLNADLAFDTR
-357 QINGNIHAIPSQWT
+357 QVNGNIHAIPSQWT
-371 SMFDKASATLRIVH
+371 GQFDKANATLRTIH

-392 PKGKDLVPH
+392 QKGKDLVPH

-409 LNSSAFCKCEL
+409 LNTNAFNKCEL
-420 DYASAIAFLRREAI
+420 DYESAIAFLRREAI
-434 TLHADTP
+434 TLTPETP
-441 RGYVLVTHQGMPLGF
+441 RGYVLVTYQGMPLGF

-486 KLK
+486 KLR

>member
-1 MSVQWVHTLFTIFVS
+1 
-16 AKDEKDMVLPQE
+16 MVLPQE
-28 FTAYTRAL
+28 FTTYTRAL
-36 MGNALY
+36 MGDELY
-42 EKLLAALEQEPPVS
+42 EKLHAALDQEPPVS
-56 LRLNPFKTKNGE
+56 LRLNPFKTINGE
-68 VEVCNADE
+68 TEVYNVDE
-76 GVAWT
+76 SVAWS
-81 DYGYYLSG
+81 DNGYYLSG

-99 HAGAYYVQE
+99 HTGVYYVQE

-113 VAWIVKQLVHSPIT
+113 VAWIVKQLIHSPIT

-176 MVVSSNFAADYRKS
+176 MVVTSNFASDYRKS

-264 EWITQE
+264 EWIAKE
-270 FDADFDLPPIPA
+270 LGAIPDLPPIPS
-282 AWNITGSIGSDIP
+282 AWNITRSIGSELP
-295 ACRFIPGIS
+295 TCRFIPGVS

-313 LRKRYEHGM
+313 LRKSLEHDI
-322 VHDERKKRSS
+322 VNEEKRKRPQ
-332 KSMTTKVSLP
+332 KSIAQKNKLP
-342 EMPQWLNADLAFDTR
+342 ETPQWLNADLAFDTR
-357 QINGNIHAIPSQWT
+357 QINGNIHAIPSQWI
-371 SMFDKASATLRIVH
+371 SLLDKACTALRIVH

-409 LNSSAFCKCEL
+409 LNTNAFCKCEL
-420 DYASAIAFLRREAI
+420 DYDSAIAFLRREAI
-434 TLHADTP
+434 TLTPETP
-441 RGYVLVTHQGMPLGF
+441 RGYVLVTYQGMPLGF

-486 KLK
+486 KLR

>member
-1 MSVQWVHTLFTIFVS
+1 
-16 AKDEKDMVLPQE
+16 MVLPQE
-28 FTAYTRAL
+28 FTTYTRAL
-36 MGNALY
+36 MGDELY
-42 EKLLAALEQEPPVS
+42 EKLHVALEQNPPVS
-56 LRLNPFKTKNGE
+56 IRLNPFKTINGGTE
-68 VEVCNADE
+68 VYNVDE
-76 GVAWT
+76 GVAWS
-81 DYGYYLSG
+81 DNGYYLSG

-99 HAGAYYVQE
+99 HTGAYYVQE

-113 VAWIVKQLVHSPIT
+113 VAWIVKQLIHSPIT

-141 LRSVLPQGS
+141 LRSLLPQGS

-176 MVVSSNFAADYRKS
+176 MVVTSNFASDYRKS
-190 GLQFDAILAD
+190 GLQFDTILAD

-205 EGMFRKDAGA
+205 EGMFRKDVGA

-264 EWITQE
+264 EWIAQE
-270 FDADFDLPPIPA
+270 LGAIPDLPPIPS
-282 AWNITGSIGSDIP
+282 AWNITGSIGSELP
-295 ACRFIPGIS
+295 ACRFIPGVS

-313 LRKRYEHGM
+313 LRKSLEQDIAH
-322 VHDERKKRSS
+322 EEKRKRPQ
-332 KSMTTKVSLP
+332 KSMAQKNKLP
-342 EMPQWLNADLAFDTR
+342 EMPQWLNDNFAFETC
-357 QINGNIHAIPSQWT
+357 QINGNIHAIPSEWT
-371 SMFDKASATLRIVH
+371 SLFDKASTALRIVH

-409 LNSSAFCKCEL
+409 LNTDAFCKCEL
-420 DYASAIAFLRREAI
+420 DYDSAIAFLRREAI
-434 TLHADTP
+434 TLTPETP
-441 RGYVLVTHQGMPLGF
+441 RGYVLVTYQGMPLGF

-486 KLK
+486 KLR

>member
-1 MSVQWVHTLFTIFVS
+1 
-16 AKDEKDMVLPQE
+16 MVLPQE
-28 FTAYTRAL
+28 FTTYTRAL
-36 MGNALY
+36 MGDELY
-42 EKLLAALEQEPPVS
+42 EKLHAALDQEPPVS
-56 LRLNPFKTKNGE
+56 LRLNPFKTINGE
-68 VEVCNADE
+68 TEVCDVDE
-76 GVAWT
+76 CVAWS
-81 DYGYYLSG
+81 DNGYYLLG

-113 VAWIVKQLVHSPIT
+113 VAWIVKQLIHSPIT

-150 LLFCNEPIT
+150 LLFCNEPKT

-176 MVVSSNFAADYRKS
+176 MVVTSNFAADYRKS

-264 EWITQE
+264 EWIAQE
-270 FDADFDLPPIPA
+270 LGAVPDLPPIPS
-282 AWNITGSIGSDIP
+282 AWNITGSIGSELP
-295 ACRFIPGIS
+295 ACRFIPGVS

-313 LRKRYEHGM
+313 LRKSLEQDIAH
-322 VHDERKKRSS
+322 EEKRKRPQ
-332 KSMTTKVSLP
+332 KSMAQKNKLP
-342 EMPQWLNADLAFDTR
+342 EMPQWLNDNFAFETC
-357 QINGNIHAIPSQWT
+357 QINGNIHAIPSEWT
-371 SMFDKASATLRIVH
+371 SLFDKASTALRIVH

-409 LNSSAFCKCEL
+409 LNTDAFCKCEL
-420 DYASAIAFLRREAI
+420 DYDSAIAFLRREAI
-434 TLHADTP
+434 TLTPETP
-441 RGYVLVTHQGMPLGF
+441 RGYVLVTYQGMPLGF

-486 KLK
+486 KLR

>member
-1 MSVQWVHTLFTIFVS
+1 
-16 AKDEKDMVLPQE
+16 MVLPQE
-28 FTAYTRAL
+28 FTTYTRAL
-36 MGNALY
+36 MGDELY
-42 EKLLAALEQEPPVS
+42 EKLHAALEQEPPVS
-56 LRLNPFKTKNGE
+56 IRLNPFKTIHGE
-68 VEVCNADE
+68 TEVCNVDE
-76 GVAWT
+76 GVAWS
-81 DYGYYLSG
+81 DNGYYLSG

-99 HAGAYYVQE
+99 HTGAYYVQE

-113 VAWIVKQLVHSPIT
+113 VAWIVKQLIHSPIT

-141 LRSVLPQGS
+141 LRSALPQGS

-167 NVQKFGHPD
+167 NVQKYGHPD
-176 MVVSSNFAADYRKS
+176 MVVTSNFAADYRKS

-215 IAEWSE
+215 IAEWNE

-264 EWITQE
+264 EWIAKE
-270 FDADFDLPPIPA
+270 LGAIPDLPPIPSE
-282 AWNITGSIGSDIP
+282 WNITRSIGSDLP
-295 ACRFIPGIS
+295 ACRFIPGVS

-313 LRKRYEHGM
+313 LRKSLEDDIAH
-322 VHDERKKRSS
+322 EEKRKRTQ
-332 KSMTTKVSLP
+332 KSMGPKNKLP
-342 EMPQWLNADLAFDTR
+342 EMPQWLNADLAFDTH

-371 SMFDKASATLRIVH
+371 SLLDKASTALRIVH

-409 LNSSAFCKCEL
+409 LNTNAFCKCEL
-420 DYASAIAFLRREAI
+420 DYDSAIAFLRREAI
-434 TLHADTP
+434 TLTPETP
-441 RGYVLVTHQGMPLGF
+441 RGYVLVTYQGMPLGF

-486 KLK
+486 KLR

>member
-1 MSVQWVHTLFTIFVS
+1 
-16 AKDEKDMVLPQE
+16 MVLPQE
-28 FTAYTRAL
+28 FTTYTRAL
-36 MGNALY
+36 MGDELY
-42 EKLLAALEQEPPVS
+42 EKLHAALEQEPPVS
-56 LRLNPFKTKNGE
+56 IRLNPFKTINGE
-68 VEVCNADE
+68 TEVCNVDE
-76 GVAWT
+76 GVAWS
-81 DYGYYLSG
+81 DNGYYLSG

-99 HAGAYYVQE
+99 HTGAYYVQE

-113 VAWIVKQLVHSPIT
+113 VAWIVKQLIHSPIT

-141 LRSVLPQGS
+141 LRSALPQGS

-176 MVVSSNFAADYRKS
+176 MVVTSNFASDYRKS

-215 IAEWSE
+215 IAEWNE

-264 EWITQE
+264 EWIAKE
-270 FDADFDLPPIPA
+270 LGAIPDLPPIPSE
-282 AWNITGSIGSDIP
+282 WNITRSIGSDLP
-295 ACRFIPGIS
+295 ACRFIPGVS

-313 LRKRYEHGM
+313 LRKSLEDDIAH
-322 VHDERKKRSS
+322 EEKRKRTQ
-332 KSMTTKVSLP
+332 KSMGPKNKLP
-342 EMPQWLNADLAFDTR
+342 EMPQWLNADLAFDTH

-371 SMFDKASATLRIVH
+371 SLLDKASTALRIVH

-409 LNSSAFCKCEL
+409 LNTNAFNKCEL
-420 DYASAIAFLRREAI
+420 DYDSAIAFLRREAI
-434 TLHADTP
+434 TLTPETP
-441 RGYVLVTHQGMPLGF
+441 RGYVLVTYQGMPLGF

-486 KLK
+486 KLR